1 MLALHLFFFLEF
13 NLELNLE
20 LNLTLPMQEIQL
32 ESNVMHAHS
41 SYLIYV
47 HLLR

>member
-1 MLALHLFFFLEF
+1 MLALHLFFF
-13 NLELNLE
+13 LELNLE